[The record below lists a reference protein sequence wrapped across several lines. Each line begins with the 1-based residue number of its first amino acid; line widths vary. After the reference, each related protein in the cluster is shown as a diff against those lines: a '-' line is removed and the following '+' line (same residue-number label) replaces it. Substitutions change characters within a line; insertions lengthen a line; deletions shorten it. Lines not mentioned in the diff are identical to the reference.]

1 MNKIV
6 FYISFY
12 AFFIFQSF
20 ALSQWV
26 QLNSTTSKS
35 LYSIKFISQDTGFV
49 AGAEGTFLKTTDG
62 GDSWNQIIS
71 GTTIKF
77 DDIFFVSERIG
88 FIIGGYGGNGTG
100 TILKT
105 TNSGSDWFELN
116 FDSSYSPNTIFCV
129 DSNVIFVGGYTFI
142 ARSLNGGLNWEF
154 KDFGNANF
162 SSIYFIN
169 NNIGFATTST
179 WIRKTINGGESW
191 FVIKNNVS
199 FDISSVYFCNEDS
212 GYVVGGEFW
221 FPPGNNVGGGIKT
234 KNGGTT
240 WQDMSGLDHL
250 VTSIVF
256 IAPNLGY
263 CCGYN
268 MDIRKTT
275 NGGVSWLN
283 DGIIGGTGLFSID
296 ASIPINGT
304 VNVYAAGSG
313 GLILKRTGISSVK
326 PDKVPICNY
335 NLVQNYPNPFNP
347 TTTINYQIPELIFV
361 TLKVYDVLGNEIA
374 TLVNEEK
381 PAGKYNV
388 EFRIDNL
395 ELTSGIYFYQ
405 LRVGSYIETKKMV
418 LLK

>member
-1 MNKIV
+1 MNKII

-12 AFFIFQSF
+12 TIFIFQNF
-20 ALSQWV
+20 TLSQWV

-35 LYSIKFISQDTGFV
+35 LYSIKFINQDTGFV

-116 FDSSYSPNTIFCV
+116 FDSSYTPNTIFCV

-154 KDFGNANF
+154 KDFGNTNI

-169 NNIGFATTST
+169 NNIGFATAST
-179 WIRKTINGGESW
+179 KIRKTINGGESW
-191 FVIKNNVS
+191 FVIKDNVG
-199 FDISSVYFCNEDS
+199 FVISSVYFCNEDS

-221 FPPGNNVGGGIKT
+221 YPPGNNVGGGIKT

-256 IAPNLGY
+256 ITPNLGY
-263 CCGYN
+263 CCGYS

-313 GLILKRTGISSVK
+313 GLILKKTGIM
-326 PDKVPICNY
+326 Y
-335 NLVQNYPNPFNP
+335 H
-347 TTTINYQIPELIFV
+347 
-361 TLKVYDVLGNEIA
+361 
-374 TLVNEEK
+374 EK
-381 PAGKYNV
+381 
-388 EFRIDNL
+388 
-395 ELTSGIYFYQ
+395 
-405 LRVGSYIETKKMV
+405 
-418 LLK
+418 